1 LAFAFA
7 CSGQASAQ
15 TKDAAKKPAPPTKA
29 AAKTP
34 AALKQ
39 GAHGVTNINSGT
51 LVITGGGMGEFPK
64 TLDQAL
70 TAALETSPKV
80 MAAKAR
86 VTLAEAEL
94 SSAQMDVARKIVQ
107 LWTDRQTQ
115 QLNYEEILKRRNESG
130 IAPLIIEAGAAVTQT
145 EMELRCLIGQASA
158 PASRGVHSNTSVNGS
173 VAPEQPAKPLQLPR
187 GPVVEKIRKA
197 LHAPTEIN
205 FTETPLVEVVEYLR
219 ERHKIEIQ
227 IDAGK
232 VNTDWPITVGLNG
245 VTLGEALQA
254 IDDLIPDLKFVV
266 RDYGILVTT
275 PERARQQGYFPV
287 VDFAR
292 LGGDGGVTT
301 FEKADLRPD
310 GNLLPSPFR
319 PDPNLLPS
327 PEPKPNYEPVLKPT
341 LPAQRESQ
349 SR

>member
-1 LAFAFA
+1 MPWLAALALAFA
-7 CSGQASAQ
+7 CSGQAIAQ
-15 TKDAAKKPAPPTKA
+15 TKASPKKPAPPTKA

-34 AALKQ
+34 ADLKQ
-39 GAHGVTNINSGT
+39 GAHWVTAVASGT

-107 LWTDRQTQ
+107 LWTDRQTK
-115 QLNYEEILKRRNESG
+115 QLTYDNAILQSKQNPAAYPAS
-130 IAPLIIEAGAAVTQT
+130 LIIAAGAEVTQT

-158 PASRGVHSNTSVNGS
+158 PAWQGAYSNSSLNNLVT
-173 VAPEQPAKPLQLPR
+173 PEQPAKPLQLPR

-197 LHAPTEIN
+197 LLSPTEIN
-205 FTETPLVEVVEYLR
+205 FTETPLAEMVEYLR
-219 ERHKIEIQ
+219 ERHKIGIQ

-232 VNTDWPITVGLNG
+232 VNADMPITVGLNG
-245 VTLGEALQA
+245 VTLGAALQA

-287 VDFAR
+287 VDFSR
-292 LGGDGGVTT
+292 LGGDGGAATY
-301 FEKADLRPD
+301 EKADSRPD
-310 GNLLPSPFR
+310 ANLLPSPA
-319 PDPNLLPS
+319 
-327 PEPKPNYEPVLKPT
+327 PKPNYEPRPTPTQPAEPKPV
-341 LPAQRESQ
+341 ASK
-349 SR
+349 